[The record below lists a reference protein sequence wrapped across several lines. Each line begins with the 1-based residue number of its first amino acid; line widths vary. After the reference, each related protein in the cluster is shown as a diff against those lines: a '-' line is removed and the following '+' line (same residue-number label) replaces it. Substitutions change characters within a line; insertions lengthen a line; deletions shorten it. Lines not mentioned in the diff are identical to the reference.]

1 MQNTPM
7 IRILSP
13 FLLVVFSTGC
23 EMPQYNSESLDDK
36 YPAEAYEPKESSDPA
51 PNYAPKPHQAKKND
65 NQKAEPMQDPGKSF
79 SEAKGNLIK
88 GKARKPSPSE
98 NLLQ

>member
-36 YPAEAYEPKESSDPA
+36 YPAEAYEPKNHPTPA
-51 PNYAPKPHQAKKND
+51 DLRPKPHQAKKND
-65 NQKAEPMQDPGKSF
+65 N
-79 SEAKGNLIK
+79 
-88 GKARKPSPSE
+88 
-98 NLLQ
+98 